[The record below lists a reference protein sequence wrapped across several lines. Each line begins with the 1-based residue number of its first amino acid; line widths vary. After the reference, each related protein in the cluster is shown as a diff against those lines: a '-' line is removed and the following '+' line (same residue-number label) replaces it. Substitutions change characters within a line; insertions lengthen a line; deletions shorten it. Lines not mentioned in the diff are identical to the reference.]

1 MEELAVP
8 LTILNYY
15 FERFET
21 PAAPAFPV
29 VDPAATVET
38 PAR

>member
-8 LTILNYY
+8 LTILNY
-15 FERFET
+15 FERIET

-29 VDPAATVET
+29 VDPAATVKT